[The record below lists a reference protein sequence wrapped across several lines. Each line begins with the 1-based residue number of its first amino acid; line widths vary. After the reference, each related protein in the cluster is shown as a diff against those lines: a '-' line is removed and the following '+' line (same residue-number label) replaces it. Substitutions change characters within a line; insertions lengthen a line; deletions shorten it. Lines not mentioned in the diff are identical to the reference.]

1 MKMESFGIDR
11 VPARG
16 ARHGAGGFGWR
27 LFEQRI
33 RLAMAMASVAA
44 LMAALVPALFASELL
59 SSSLGLHS
67 AISHTD

>member
-1 MKMESFGIDR
+1 
-11 VPARG
+11 
-16 ARHGAGGFGWR
+16 
-27 LFEQRI
+27 
-33 RLAMAMASVAA
+33 MAMTSVTA